1 VKILVT
7 GARGLLGTEVVADAR
22 ARGHVVIAL
31 GREALDVT
39 DAAACRC
46 AMEAQRP
53 DAVIHCAAYTA
64 VDRAESEPEL
74 ARALNR
80 DATRNVADAA
90 AAQGAT
96 MLHVSTDYVFDGRKR
111 TPYLPSDE
119 PAPLSVYGRTKLE
132 GEIAAR
138 EAAPGA
144 LVVRTSWLF
153 GGGGGFVSAM
163 LRRAAAGERLRVV
176 DDQCSRPTWAPD
188 AARATLDLLESGAQ
202 GTWHVAGG
210 GECTRLELLREALR
224 VRGLRVEVEPIST
237 ANFGAP
243 APRPAYSVLD
253 LTATEE
259 RLGRRMRDWREALR
273 QCLLGG
279 DAPAEGRIASSAAG
293 REV

>member
-22 ARGHVVIAL
+22 ARGHEVIAL

-39 DAAACRC
+39 DAAACRR
-46 AMEAQRP
+46 AMEAPRP

-80 DATRNVADAA
+80 DATRNVAEAA

-96 MLHVSTDYVFDGRKR
+96 MVHVSTDYVFDGRKR

-119 PAPLSVYGRTKLE
+119 PAPISVYGRTKLE
-132 GEIAAR
+132 GEISAR

-153 GGGGGFVSAM
+153 GAGGGFVSAM

-188 AARATLDLLESGAQ
+188 AARATVDLLESGAQ

-210 GECTRLELLREALR
+210 GECTRLELMRDALR
-224 VRGLRVEVEPIST
+224 ARGLRVEVEPIST

-253 LTATEE
+253 LTATEA

-279 DAPAEGRIASSAAG
+279 DAPAEGRIASSAAA